1 MPFIEF
7 ALGFAA
13 DVEVNSI
20 GSFGILRHRTS
31 LYEVPGRVIS
41 QVIMPSLILSIIRLL
56 DLKND
61 PCFHTK
67 ESDPSSKNL
76 EN

>member
-1 MPFIEF
+1 MDVFTFTYFEIQQVFKIEEVQCVYVGIVCNHKDNILIRKNGTKIPLIEF

-31 LYEVPGRVIS
+31 L
-41 QVIMPSLILSIIRLL
+41 
-56 DLKND
+56 
-61 PCFHTK
+61 
-67 ESDPSSKNL
+67 
-76 EN
+76 